1 MEDFLRRDITKSWNI
16 NDPDTPS
23 TPQGVTTSANI
34 SRCTDITIMQLDE
47 QVMGMCSYPSG
58 GKCLAEGSYHV
69 EAYNFKQGVTYKW
82 EIVSGAG
89 ASFLADPNGHPI
101 DNIDTVVVRTT
112 DDKDVVI
119 VLKCTVTDGAGNQT
133 NKTATFLHSRSQI

>member
-1 MEDFLRRDITKSWNI
+1 MEYLRRDITPSWNV
-16 NDPDTPS
+16 NERDAQPMV
-23 TPQGVTTSANI
+23 QGVTTSHNI

-47 QVMGMCSYPSG
+47 LLVGSCIFTTG
-58 GKCLAEGSYHV
+58 TKCMAEGRYHV

-89 ASFLADPNGHPI
+89 ASFLTDGNGHPI
-101 DNIDTVVVRTT
+101 DNKDIVVVRTV

-119 VLKCTVTDGAGNQT
+119 ELKCTVTDGAGNQT
-133 NKTATFLHSRSQI
+133 SKVGTFTHSRTLV